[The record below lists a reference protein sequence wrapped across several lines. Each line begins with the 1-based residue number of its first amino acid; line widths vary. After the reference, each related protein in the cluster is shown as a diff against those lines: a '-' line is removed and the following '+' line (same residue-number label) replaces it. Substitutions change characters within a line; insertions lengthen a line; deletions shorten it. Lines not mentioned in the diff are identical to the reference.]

1 MGLAYCKLL
10 STQSGVHKA
19 HKSVHNGVYQHSD
32 ILKLAKDTSHMACRS
47 TVKSYQLHQ
56 ETVCMH
62 TIVTHSNTT
71 PSSCNSNLK
80 CNHSTSVNVKHF
92 SPCKLSIEVLC
103 KKTNNR
109 VLLNRVPN
117 TMVTNIWKIKMA
129 MVRLLT
135 MPSSI
140 CRNARSRLAA
150 FTAFRS
156 VLGQPN
162 WPTDFRFF
170 RERALHTFGQRKTSL
185 KKPHI
190 FSILGL
196 PIELQFFSFPVI
208 F

>member
-1 MGLAYCKLL
+1 M
-10 STQSGVHKA
+10 V
-19 HKSVHNGVYQHSD
+19 
-32 ILKLAKDTSHMACRS
+32 CRS
-47 TVKSYQLHQ
+47 TVKSYQRHQ
-56 ETVCMH
+56 EAVCMH

-80 CNHSTSVNVKHF
+80 CNHSTPVNVKRF

-162 WPTDFRFF
+162 WATDFRFF
-170 RERALHTFGQRKTSL
+170 RERALHTFGQRKNITQET
-185 KKPHI
+185 PH
-190 FSILGL
+190 FLTT
-196 PIELQFFSFPVI
+196 
-208 F
+208 